1 MIEESVRK
9 AIELIVTFNPEIYQ
23 IIFLSL
29 FISVMATLT
38 ASFFGIISGIF
49 ISITSFKGKQFI
61 KRLIFTFM
69 GVPPVVLGLVVLL
82 LLAGPFDEYNL
93 LFTRTAMYIA
103 QTLLVLPIITGN
115 IIISSEK
122 TQKNVLD
129 TATTL
134 GANWFD
140 KIKLLTK
147 ETRAF
152 ILMSI
157 TLGFSRAISE
167 VGAVMLV
174 GGNIK
179 GETRVMTTF
188 IAMSNSMGDYSL
200 SIAVG
205 IILLIMAFIVHA
217 IVGRIRGDLY
227 D

>member
-1 MIEESVRK
+1 MILESLKK
-9 AIELIVTFNPEIYQ
+9 AIELIISFDAEIYE

-29 FISVMATLT
+29 VISILATLT
-38 ASFFGIISGIF
+38 AALFGTFTGIY
-49 ISITSFKGKQFI
+49 ISISSFKGKQFI
-61 KRLIFTFM
+61 KRLIFTLM
-69 GVPPVVLGLVVLL
+69 GIPPVVLGLIVLL
-82 LLAGPFDEYNL
+82 LLVGPFDSLEL

-122 TQKNVLD
+122 TQKKILE

-134 GANWFD
+134 GAGKFD
-140 KIKLLTK
+140 KIKLLVT

-152 ILMSI
+152 IIMSI

-205 IILLIMAFIVHA
+205 IILLILAFIVHS
-217 IVGRIRGDLY
+217 IVASVRGDLY